1 MGHIISI
8 AAIDNNQ
15 DYLAHNLRR
24 LLDAR
29 NISEAELAR
38 QTSIPQPTLHK
49 ILSGKTNDPRAST
62 VKSLADFFGISID
75 ELMTGVNSKIK
86 SDSKSKIQSVAIIS
100 WEDCLHFETQL
111 SNITPSN
118 WSQWIVTEFVSDKT
132 FALISKPS
140 MEPKF
145 PRGSILIVDPSATPE
160 DGDLVI
166 AHYPD
171 TKEATVRELNIDGP
185 IRTFTTIGKPSSST
199 TPSDNKI
206 SIIGVVVKSIF
217 AFD

>member
-24 LLDAR
+24 LLDAI
-29 NISEAELAR
+29 NITEAELAR

-62 VKSLADFFGISID
+62 VKSLAEFFGISID
-75 ELMTGVNSKIK
+75 ELMTGTNVKK
-86 SDSKSKIQSVAIIS
+86 KPDSKSKIQSVAIIS
-100 WEDCLHFETQL
+100 WENCLDAQTHLT
-111 SNITPSN
+111 NITPSN
-118 WSQWIVTEFVSDKT
+118 WSQWVVTEFVSDNT

-166 AHYPD
+166 VHYTD
-171 TKEATVRELNIDGP
+171 TKVATVRELNIDGP
-185 IRTFTTIGKPSSST
+185 IRTFTTIGKPASSV
-199 TPSDNKI
+199 TPSDNNI

-217 AFD
+217 AFE